1 MSDPRISL
9 TSGMRSTLLLLQQ
22 TNDRMDTTNERLATG
37 NKVNSALDDPVAYFA
52 AKEHADRAS
61 DLQILKDNMSEGIQT
76 IETANEGIE
85 SITDLLD
92 QAKSIINSAR
102 TAEAADLPSLEGQWN
117 EVMTQIDDLASDS
130 YYKGTNLL
138 NSDSL
143 DVMFENAHNLTVTGF
158 DGSSTGLGLTAAVG
172 DGTSFDTTAELDT
185 IDDLIDTAKSTLR
198 TQSQVLSS
206 NLAIVNTRQDFTSN
220 MINTLLTGSDNLV
233 LADTTEEG
241 ANLLALQTRQQ
252 LSTNSLSIASDSNS
266 AVLQLF
272 Q

>member
-1 MSDPRISL
+1 MSDRISL
-9 TSGMRSTLLLLQQ
+9 TSGMRSTLLFLQN
-22 TNDRMDTTNERLATG
+22 TNSLMDRTNERLATG

-52 AKEHADRAS
+52 AKEHTDRAD

-76 IETANEGIE
+76 IEAADKAIE

-92 QAKSIINSAR
+92 QAESIINSAR
-102 TAEAADLPSLEGQWN
+102 TAEAADIASLEGQWD
-117 EVMTQIDDLASDS
+117 ELMGQIDDLASDA

-138 NSDSL
+138 ASGSL
-143 DVMFENAHNLTVTGF
+143 DVMFENSHSLTVTGF
-158 DGSSTGLGLTAAVG
+158 DGSSSGLGLTAATDFTDVVEL
-172 DGTSFDTTAELDT
+172 DSFDA
-185 IDDLIDTAKSTLR
+185 LIDTAKSTLR

-206 NLAIVNTRQDFTSN
+206 NLAIVDTREDFTAN
-220 MINTLLTGSDNLV
+220 MINTLLAGADNLV

-241 ANLLALQTRQQ
+241 ANLLALQTRQS
-252 LSTNSLSIASDSNS
+252 LSSESLSIASDSNA